1 MSLFQMIYG
10 NIFLNT
16 NKIFGGILLKIFANI
31 DIVNSNLSNPNEKNL
46 RHVRQFQN
54 IKGLHRKF
62 ELILCINYILLR
74 GSYILKNLVNLIFTM
89 MYFSRSKLPSVPNLP
104 YHHFVFILHTNF
116 IWPQKGHL
124 IAQV

>member
-1 MSLFQMIYG
+1 MIYG

-54 IKGLHRKF
+54 IKGLHRNF
-62 ELILCINYILLR
+62 ELSDFVN
-74 GSYILKNLVNLIFTM
+74 KNA
-89 MYFSRSKLPSVPNLP
+89 SRKLHFEKPSEFDI
-104 YHHFVFILHTNF
+104 YHDVFLE
-116 IWPQKGHL
+116 K
-124 IAQV
+124 